1 MLFLPLGLCSSSLLY
16 PSSFQQLAKPTSP
29 LSTQKSTLLETLC
42 RLEQTLHRLGMAY
55 VRERMELIRI
65 KLFGPLVVIAIVVAV
80 FSWKCAADVLEMRS
94 MVLDIKICRHSVA
107 SEVGSSH
114 RLKII
119 VVHIE
124 ARQVIKVNKFKHWY
138 TPRRR
143 DILVLLGEVNV
154 VSIKGCVS
162 EFNDLVPALM
172 RALKERAG
180 VFAPLMLQFNASLV
194 IVVTDDEGSARP
206 K

>member
-1 MLFLPLGLCSSSLLY
+1 
-16 PSSFQQLAKPTSP
+16 
-29 LSTQKSTLLETLC
+29 
-42 RLEQTLHRLGMAY
+42 MAY
-55 VRERMELIRI
+55 VREGMELIRI
-65 KLFGPLVVIAIVVAV
+65 KLFGALVVIAIVVV
-80 FSWKCAADVLEMRS
+80 IFSWKCAADVLEMRS

-119 VVHIE
+119 AVHIE

-172 RALKERAG
+172 CALKERAG
-180 VFAPLMLQFNASLV
+180 VFAA
-194 IVVTDDEGSARP
+194 GWRARERTRKWGFYRTYYSTIP
-206 K
+206 TVFPHQGQDWATI